1 VSGPDP
7 YAYPDSKVL
16 RNKAGLRDA
25 AQLQGFEY
33 RASAERAIEL
43 DLEPLPGA
51 FDLRHLCAIHGHL
64 FQDVYAWAGELRT
77 VSIAK
82 DTSVF
87 ALPGRLEGAAVQVF
101 RDLAKDGYLVGFPKG
116 RFVEGLAHHFAEINA
131 LHPFREGNGRS
142 TRVFLQQLAR
152 GAGYELE
159 YEKTDAVQWNDAA
172 RQSFHG
178 ELRPL
183 NKLFDTL
190 STPLPGS
197 PPPIPSPIDTFPR
210 G

>member
-1 VSGPDP
+1 VSGHDP
-7 YAYPDSKVL
+7 YAYPGSNVL
-16 RNKAGLRDA
+16 RNKAGLHDPV
-25 AQLQGFEY
+25 QLQGFEY

-51 FDLRHLCAIHGHL
+51 FDLRHLCAIHRHL
-64 FQDVYAWAGELRT
+64 FQDVYEWAGELRT

-87 ALPGRLEGAAVQVF
+87 ALPERIEGAAMQVF
-101 RDLAKDGYLVGFPKG
+101 ADLAKDGHLVGLVKD
-116 RFVEGLAHHFAEINA
+116 RFVERLGHHFAEINA

-142 TRVFLQQLAR
+142 ARVFLQQLAR
-152 GAGYELE
+152 GAGYELA

-183 NKLFDTL
+183 KKLFDAVSAL
-190 STPLPGS
+190 LPGS
-197 PPPIPSPIDTFPR
+197 PPSIPTPIDTPPR

>member
-1 VSGPDP
+1 MSGPDP
-7 YAYPDSKVL
+7 YAYPGSIVL
-16 RNKAGLRDA
+16 RNKADLRDA
-25 AQLQGFEY
+25 AQLQAFEY

-43 DLEPLPGA
+43 DLEPWPGA
-51 FDLRHLCAIHGHL
+51 FDLRHLCAIHGYL

-87 ALPGRLEGAAVQVF
+87 ALPGRIEGAAVRVF
-101 RDLAKDGYLVGFPKG
+101 RDLAQDGHLVGYPKG
-116 RFVEGLAHHFAEINA
+116 HFVGRMAHHFAEINA

-142 TRVFLQQLAR
+142 ARVFLQQLAR

-159 YEKTDAVQWNDAA
+159 YEKTDAVQWNEAA
-172 RQSFHG
+172 RNGFHG

-183 NKLFDTL
+183 EKLFDTL

-197 PPPIPSPIDTFPR
+197 PPIPSPIDTSPR

>member
-1 VSGPDP
+1 MSGHDP
-7 YAYPDSKVL
+7 YAYPGSKVL
-16 RNKAGLRDA
+16 HNKAGLRDA

-51 FDLRHLCAIHGHL
+51 FDLRHLCAIHGYL
-64 FQDVYAWAGELRT
+64 FQDVYAWAGELRM

-87 ALPGRLEGAAVQVF
+87 ALPGRIEGAAVQVF
-101 RDLAKDGYLVGFPKG
+101 RELAKDGYLVGLRKG
-116 RFVEGLAHHFAEINA
+116 RFVERLAHHFAEINA

-159 YEKTDAVQWNDAA
+159 YEKTDAVLWNHAA
-172 RQSFHG
+172 RQSFNG

-197 PPPIPSPIDTFPR
+197 PTTHPIPD
-210 G
+210 